1 MLAILKFLHSL
12 AKTLHSEGTPGQ
24 IAGGIALGAALGL
37 TPLMNLHNAIVVILL
52 CIINVSFGSGL
63 LGMAVFAPVG
73 FMLDPLF
80 DRLGHWILINVT
92 SLRPFF
98 AWIDAQPVLA
108 YSNLTN
114 TVVLGSLVAWLVLF
128 VPIFIAARIAVIKYR
143 QSLGEWFMK
152 TRLYHALGATRIL
165 DVYSWFR
172 P

>member
-37 TPLMNLHNAIVVILL
+37 TPLMNLHNAIVVVLL
-52 CIINVSFGSGL
+52 CVINVSFASGL
-63 LGMAVFAPVG
+63 LGMALFAPLG
-73 FMLDPLF
+73 FMLDPIF
-80 DRLGHWILINVT
+80 DRVGHWILTDVT

-98 AWIDAQPVLA
+98 AWIDAQPVIA

-114 TVVLGSLVAWLVLF
+114 TVVLGSLVSWLVLF
-128 VPIFIAARIAVIKYR
+128 VPIYIAARIGVIKYR
-143 QSLGEWFMK
+143 ESLGDWFMK
-152 TRLYHALGATRIL
+152 TRLYHALGATKIL

-172 P
+172 T